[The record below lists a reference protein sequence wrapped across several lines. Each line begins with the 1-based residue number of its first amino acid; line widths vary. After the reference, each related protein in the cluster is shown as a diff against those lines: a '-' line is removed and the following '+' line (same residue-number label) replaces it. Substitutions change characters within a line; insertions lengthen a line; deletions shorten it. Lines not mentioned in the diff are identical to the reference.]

1 MPLKYILISVTLSVI
16 LVIQPLLPYVEY
28 FTFKKYI
35 IEHLCVNRDV
45 PGSTCHGKCFLDKS
59 LKDENREN
67 HNNNKV
73 PSRVRTDI
81 VVYTLPENDLY
92 SEEGHVIETPEFY
105 YTDSYSFTYF
115 PVVFHPPRIS

>member
-1 MPLKYILISVTLSVI
+1 MLISVTLSVI

-35 IEHLCVNRDV
+35 IEHLCVNRGV

-59 LKDENREN
+59 LKDENRES
-67 HNNNKV
+67 HNDNKV

-81 VVYTLPENDLY
+81 VVYTLPENDLF
-92 SEEGHVIETPEFY
+92 SEKWHEIAIPESY
-105 YTDSYSFTYF
+105 YTNFYTFTYS
-115 PVVFHPPRIS
+115 PAIFHPPKIS